1 MEIFYCFQCGARVR
15 SIDLNTGALRS
26 ADRVACAKCAAT
38 SGLFPKD
45 RAPHASH
52 ESADL
57 PETEDTPSVSPRRR
71 GLLWA
76 GGIGGLAVL
85 TLTAVLLL
93 LLRPSV
99 PVAPS
104 ASPSE
109 DARFDSPAPS
119 PPIDPARKEL
129 EDARSYAKEAPDDLP
144 GRIERFR
151 RIAWK
156 NDGTPVG
163 EEASRELQALLA
175 ARDGRLD
182 ARLAE
187 LDARLDPLMNASK
200 WKEARELVETAR
212 TEADPPRLNQA
223 LKLRIREIEDA
234 ARKPLGKPPV
244 ATAPLPSVSKEAI
257 AAWSKAC
264 ERAFIRDYAGAQAL
278 LKESLASAE
287 NEPTRRELREDLE
300 RFAAVARF
308 FQDARAGLR
317 STSQNSR
324 LTLQV
329 WDDDGKLAQLEGRM
343 VEAHEDWMVLRRT
356 GCRFP
361 EAVGFVDIAAASWI
375 EGASGDPMAA
385 ALFCLL
391 EGDVDSAR
399 TRLADRSRVPE
410 KYWTRRP
417 PPGPPRDVLPIA
429 AANERQARRRLA
441 AADARFGFLASHA
454 EAVLAY
460 RKLVEDYGATA
471 TVDAYRTRIRE
482 RMNACR
488 EALLPARD
496 LFPSGNFKRSSWN
509 ARNIE
514 VPDCWTAS
522 EDIDWRESLENYV
535 EIDFPALPKTPYRC
549 WVYVGGCCLE
559 SFTFHFQ
566 ASEYTAKD
574 PDSGKVLAAEP
585 GGNFAFPLKPK
596 GFFRS
601 RHAQHARGGAP
612 KQPERWQWIEVPL
625 PEFTDAGAKTVRLLT
640 HQQGFSIA
648 CAIVSA
654 DRVAPPKEDEAFIIL
669 KRPEPDVPGTPEPAQ
684 WLLFG
689 PLPNRGFGSVDD
701 PQRRVDLS
709 DPEGWIPAFAQ
720 IRAAGTGRAAVFDFA
735 ARYTPNENVV
745 AFALTHVRSPED
757 RDATLLLGSDDGL
770 EVWLNGILIHRLNRG
785 RGVKLDEDRVEIRL
799 RPGWNRL
806 LIKVYQG
813 KGGWGLGARIADRS
827 SQPMKDLTYDPWG
840 DLPEVLR

>member
-1 MEIFYCFQCGARVR
+1 MEIFYCFRCGARIR
-15 SIDLNTGALRS
+15 SIDLDAGAVRF
-26 ADRVACAKCAAT
+26 ANRIACAECAEL
-38 SGLFPKD
+38 SGLIARD
-45 RAPHASH
+45 DSPHGSPP
-52 ESADL
+52 ESSSDL
-57 PETEDTPSVSPRRR
+57 PEAPEPSPSPRKRT
-71 GLLWA
+71 LVWA
-76 GGIGGLAVL
+76 GVGGLAVL
-85 TLTAVLLL
+85 TLTAVLLV
-93 LLRPSV
+93 LLRPS
-99 PVAPS
+99 APT
-104 ASPSE
+104 APRDFPLE
-109 DARFDSPAPS
+109 DVRAGAPLPS
-119 PPIDPARKEL
+119 PLMDPARKEL
-129 EDARSYAKEAPDDLP
+129 EDAKSYAKEAPGDLA

-156 NDGTPVG
+156 YDGTPVG
-163 EEASRELQALLA
+163 DEGLRELESLRAE
-175 ARDGRLD
+175 RDSRLD

-200 WKEARELVETAR
+200 WKEARELVETVR

-234 ARKPLGKPPV
+234 ARKPLEKLHIP
-244 ATAPLPSVSKEAI
+244 TAPLPSVSKEAV

-264 ERAFIRDYAGAQAL
+264 ERAFIRDYAGAEAL
-278 LKESLASAE
+278 LKEALASAE

-308 FQDARAGLR
+308 FQGAWAGLR
-317 STSQNSR
+317 STSPGTR

-329 WDDDGKLAQLEGRM
+329 WDDDGKLARLEGRM
-343 VEAHEDWMVLRRT
+343 VEAHEKWMVLRRA
-356 GCRFP
+356 GCRFH
-361 EAVGFVDIAAASWI
+361 EAVSFDDIAAASWI
-375 EGASGDPMAA
+375 EGASGDPVTA

-399 TRLADRSRVPE
+399 TRLVDRSRVPE

-417 PPGPPRDVLPIA
+417 PPGPPRDVLPVA
-429 AANERQARRRLA
+429 ATNERQARRRLA
-441 AADARFGFLASHA
+441 AADARFGFLPSRA

-460 RKLVEDYGATA
+460 RKLLEDYGETT
-471 TVDAYRTRIRE
+471 TVDADRSRIRE

-488 EALLPARD
+488 EMLIPARH
-496 LFPSGNFKRSSWN
+496 LFPSGNFKRSSWTS
-509 ARNIE
+509 RNIE

-574 PDSGKVLAAEP
+574 PDSGNVLAAEP

-601 RHAQHARGGAP
+601 RHAQHARAGKP

-625 PEFTDAGAKTVRLLT
+625 PEFADAGAKTIRLLT
-640 HQQGFSIA
+640 HQQGFSVA

-654 DRVAPPKEDEAFIIL
+654 DRETAPKDEEAVEIL
-669 KRPEPDVPGTPEPAQ
+669 KQPEPDIPGTPEPAQ

-757 RDATLLLGSDDGL
+757 RDATLLLGSDDGV
-770 EVWLNGILIHRLNRG
+770 EAWLDGTLIHRLNRG

-799 RPGWNRL
+799 RSGWNRL

-827 SQPMKDLTYDPWG
+827 GQPMKDLAYDPWG
-840 DLPEVLR
+840 DLPDVLR